1 MMAGGV
7 VGAGSVGGWWSV
19 RRRSRWSVACVAQ
32 RELQRARWCCGACA
46 TSRSA
51 TSNTFLGDLTSHWFQ
66 HGQCIYTLYVQ
77 YFLSI
82 ITRRRRV
89 DPSFPR
95 SELFHYGIS
104 TFPSQCQRHLKA
116 ATHLQMAFVRKA
128 PFPANHVAVARSSVM
143 ALTLSARDV
152 LRVAIK
158 VVFTSCKNDVCYS
171 ADFIIRS
178 DKSVTER
185 HPSLTPKS

>member
-1 MMAGGV
+1 MA
-7 VGAGSVGGWWSV
+7 
-19 RRRSRWSVACVAQ
+19 CDAQ

-77 YFLSI
+77 YFFSI

-89 DPSFPR
+89 DSSFLR

-104 TFPSQCQRHLKA
+104 TFSSQCQRHLKA

-128 PFPANHVAVARSSVM
+128 PSPANHVAVARSSVM

-152 LRVAIK
+152 QRVAIK

-171 ADFIIRS
+171 ADFITRS
-178 DKSVTER
+178 DKFVPER
-185 HPSLTPKS
+185 HPSLTPRN